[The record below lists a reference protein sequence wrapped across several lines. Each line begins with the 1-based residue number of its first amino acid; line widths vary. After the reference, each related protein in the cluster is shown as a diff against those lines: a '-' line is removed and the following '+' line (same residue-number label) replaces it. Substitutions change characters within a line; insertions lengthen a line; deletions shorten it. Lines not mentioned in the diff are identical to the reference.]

1 MAIALLSLVGALL
14 AFYLLA
20 ASLGW
25 TPPPPCGS
33 GECATVQS
41 SEYAT
46 IGPVPVSA
54 IGVAGYLALL
64 VLALLGLGEGLA
76 ASRAVAL
83 LIFAGAVGGVLFS
96 AYLTYLEA
104 VVIGAWCRYCVA
116 SALVMAAIFGC
127 AWPEARR
134 VRGARSAEQ
143 PVG

>member
-41 SEYAT
+41 SKYAT

-64 VLALLGLGEGLA
+64 VLALLGLGERLA
-76 ASRAVAL
+76 ASRAIAL
-83 LIFAGAVGGVLFS
+83 LIFAGALGGLLFS

-104 VVIGAWCRYCVA
+104 AVIGAWCRYCVA
-116 SALVMAAIFGC
+116 SAIVMTAIFGF
-127 AWPEARR
+127 AWPEPRRMRLARAS
-134 VRGARSAEQ
+134 GAR
-143 PVG
+143 G